1 MRNIQKQLCGIALL
15 LFGLIIAVASLALN
29 RMMALLGCAVGLF
42 GLARELPD
50 THMWTGRQKLLRKRK
65 QPDMGE
71 DKEKTDAD
79 DNGK

>member
-1 MRNIQKQLCGIALL
+1 MRNIQTQLCGIALL

-42 GLARELPD
+42 GLAMTFGNREGF
-50 THMWTGRQKLLRKRK
+50 W
-65 QPDMGE
+65 GE
-71 DKEKTDAD
+71 DEEKTSAD

>member
-42 GLARELPD
+42 GLAMTFGNREGF
-50 THMWTGRQKLLRKRK
+50 WR
-65 QPDMGE
+65 E
-71 DKEKTDAD
+71 DEEKTDAN
-79 DNGK
+79 DNDK

>member
-15 LFGLIIAVASLALN
+15 LFGLIIAVAALALN

-42 GLARELPD
+42 GLAMTFGNREGF
-50 THMWTGRQKLLRKRK
+50 W
-65 QPDMGE
+65 GE
-71 DKEKTDAD
+71 DMTFWNQDDDEEKTDAD

>member
-42 GLARELPD
+42 GLAMATFRKPRGLL
-50 THMWTGRQKLLRKRK
+50 GRRQ
-65 QPDMGE
+65 GE
-71 DKEKTDAD
+71 
-79 DNGK
+79 NRRG

>member
-42 GLARELPD
+42 GLAM
-50 THMWTGRQKLLRKRK
+50 TFGH
-65 QPDMGE
+65 
-71 DKEKTDAD
+71 AD
-79 DNGK
+79 L

>member
-42 GLARELPD
+42 GLARTFLFENRRIFFDIPA
-50 THMWTGRQKLLRKRK
+50 
-65 QPDMGE
+65 P
-71 DKEKTDAD
+71 A
-79 DNGK
+79 

>member
-42 GLARELPD
+42 GLAMTLGNREGF
-50 THMWTGRQKLLRKRK
+50 W
-65 QPDMGE
+65 GE

-79 DNGK
+79 DNDK

>member
-42 GLARELPD
+42 GLAMTFGNREGF
-50 THMWTGRQKLLRKRK
+50 W
-65 QPDMGE
+65 GE
-71 DKEKTDAD
+71 DKDKTDAD
-79 DNGK
+79 DNDK